1 MSHYLSFIHYP
12 RADHRFQSMD
22 DIDTLKVLDTEVG
35 LDDPIDPLDDIP
47 LDDDTPRYNPD
58 QMLPLLQSD
67 NLQQRMLAARA
78 FYKIQ
83 EPRAIPR
90 LIELL
95 DDDSPLVR
103 VNAAYALGR
112 NPSETAVD
120 ALIAQLANDSHGY
133 VRKAVVWALG
143 NCQNEKAVVP
153 LVESIKTD
161 MSVVRL
167 WAASALG
174 QMGKISFEAILQ
186 AIPALVETMRNDPI
200 AIVRSNCAWSIGEL
214 CTDLPYNVVYATA
227 IDALIET
234 FADDED
240 LGVRDD
246 ARAAIL
252 NLGDPRGLQVIE
264 EIEQEDF

>member
-1 MSHYLSFIHYP
+1 
-12 RADHRFQSMD
+12 MD
-22 DIDTLKVLDTEVG
+22 TTDTFDGLDTEIG
-35 LDDPIDPLDDIP
+35 GDALIDPLDAIP
-47 LDDDTPRYNPD
+47 LEDDAPRYNPD

-95 DDDSPLVR
+95 NDDSPLVR

-120 ALIAQLANDSHGY
+120 ALINQLTHDSHGY

-143 NCQNEKAVVP
+143 NCKNEKAVAP
-153 LVESIKTD
+153 LVEAVEND

-174 QMGKISFEAILQ
+174 QMGKISFQAILK
-186 AIPALVETMRNDPI
+186 AIPALVEAMR
-200 AIVRSNCAWSIGEL
+200 
-214 CTDLPYNVVYATA
+214 
-227 IDALIET
+227 
-234 FADDED
+234 
-240 LGVRDD
+240 
-246 ARAAIL
+246 
-252 NLGDPRGLQVIE
+252 
-264 EIEQEDF
+264 